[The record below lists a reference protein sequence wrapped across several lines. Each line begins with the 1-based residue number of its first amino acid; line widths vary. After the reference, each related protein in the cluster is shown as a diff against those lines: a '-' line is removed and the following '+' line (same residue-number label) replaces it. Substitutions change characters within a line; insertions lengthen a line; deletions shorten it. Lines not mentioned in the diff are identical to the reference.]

1 MKRMHS
7 VVVLALIL
15 LLAGVFEAVA
25 ASYVVENQWGGSSAP
40 WHPGGVFVLGAREKQ
55 LPVAFNLVSSD
66 QGRTLQGT
74 MTYRGEGPIGVR
86 AKQAVGNT
94 YYIENQWGGPSAP
107 WHSGGQFVIGARENQ
122 KVVGLTIQSSD
133 QGGTFQGTMTY
144 AGEGPIGIRGTLQ
157 K

>member
-1 MKRMHS
+1 MKRVHS
-7 VVVLALIL
+7 VMVLVLML
-15 LLAGVFEAVA
+15 MLAGVLEAVA
-25 ASYVVENQWGGSSAP
+25 ATYVMENQWGGSSAR
-40 WHPGGVFVLGAREKQ
+40 WHPGGIFVLGAREQQ
-55 LPVAFNLVSSD
+55 LPIAFKLVSHD

-122 KVVGLTIQSSD
+122 KAVELTIQSSD
-133 QGGTFQGTMTY
+133 QGVTFQGTMTY
-144 AGEGPIGIRGTLQ
+144 RGEGPIGVRGTLQ
-157 K
+157 P